1 MKYIIGLLV
10 FFLFILIIIIS
21 YFSYKIEGFEDNKNK
36 WIILLTTFVGDD
48 ESRKKIYF
56 NSIRKWLDNT
66 SCDIFLVE
74 SSGYSFP
81 EFSNESRLYVYTFQ
95 QQTIKNTTHGE
106 SLSILNILEDIKN
119 HPKYVEC
126 THILKVTGRYYLDG
140 IEYALNNTD
149 PYKDFYLQ
157 IHRYDDKKWQA
168 CEYFGIKKEYM
179 KEFMYSITDED
190 VLEKKLY
197 EFSSDKDFTTIG
209 PFPNNVHGGGGWLY
223 RENL

>member
-1 MKYIIGLLV
+1 MKCIIGLLV
-10 FFLFILIIIIS
+10 LFLFILIIITS
-21 YFSYKIEGFEDNKNK
+21 YFTYKIESFEGNKNK

-48 ESRKKIYF
+48 ESRKKMYF

-66 SCDIFLVE
+66 SFDIFLVE

-81 EFSNESRLYVYTFQ
+81 EFSDESRLYVYTFKQ
-95 QQTIKNTTHGE
+95 PPVKNTTHGE
-106 SLSILNILEDIKN
+106 SLSILNIIEEIKD

-140 IEYALNNTD
+140 IQDVLIDAD

-157 IHRYDDKKWQA
+157 IHRYDDNKWQA
-168 CEYFGIKKEYM
+168 CEYFGIKKEFI

-197 EFSSDKDFTTIG
+197 DFSSDKHFTTIG
-209 PFPNNVHGGGGWLY
+209 PFPNNVRGGGGWVY
-223 RENL
+223 RAEL